1 MASKQHAQFSDEN
14 GNLFYL
20 ESETE
25 DVLDASGNPL
35 SNGGDLSEA
44 SVKFTADTTRK
55 LPQSGGRFKA
65 FCGSVVKFLSDIKT
79 VGFTGSYNDLS
90 NKPSIPSGA
99 AASQAVANNCT
110 TTAAGSVLDA
120 RQGKVLMD
128 KANQLNSEIA
138 KVIRFDDE
146 GTNIDITSPDGIQ
159 WEIDAYNNNLRA
171 YTVDSKGV
179 VRSISMTTEG
189 DIVDSYGN
197 TMRGLQQSFQGGV
210 NALRDKCISCGVTP
224 TENTPAGVSNAIQE
238 IYNNRYN
245 EGYSAGQAAS
255 EITCT
260 DISSKLTAYASQN
273 HGFRSSES
281 LAGYK
286 YIVVCAIYQ
295 SGKTASFS
303 SFSGCSCLKQ
313 ISWTANGE
321 TTTNPVS
328 VHLVILTNITGAI
341 NVSASSVGTGNV
353 SVRAFGLK

>member
-128 KANQLNSEIA
+128 KANQLNSETDRINVYVGGDGKLHFVNKAGADSVLNFSSSQMLGTLSPVSYSQNGAAQQRTWQYDIA
-138 KVIRFDDE
+138 SKY
-146 GTNIDITSPDGIQ
+146 GG
-159 WEIDAYNNNLRA
+159 YNNITIDNIIAQIMTACGGAVSGPIGISYA
-171 YTVDSKGV
+171 Y
-179 VRSISMTTEG
+179 
-189 DIVDSYGN
+189 
-197 TMRGLQQSFQGGV
+197 
-210 NALRDKCISCGVTP
+210 AP
-224 TENTPAGVSNAIQE
+224 SNG
-238 IYNNRYN
+238 RL
-245 EGYSAGQAAS
+245 S
-255 EITCT
+255 
-260 DISSKLTAYASQN
+260 LTAAMQTFNDNAS
-273 HGFRSSES
+273 
-281 LAGYK
+281 YP
-286 YIVVCAIYQ
+286 
-295 SGKTASFS
+295 T
-303 SFSGCSCLKQ
+303 LK
-313 ISWTANGE
+313 
-321 TTTNPVS
+321 V
-328 VHLVILTNITGAI
+328 VIL
-341 NVSASSVGTGNV
+341 
-353 SVRAFGLK
+353 R